1 MATNPDF
8 YIEQDFIA
16 DKDVNKLLNDYN
28 KIFKN
33 AFEILPINTDYE
45 NIIILSQLRDMLE
58 DAIKKNKKL
67 SIEDITDML
76 NDVEGIIYY
85 PPNKWRVSK

>member
-8 YIEQDFIA
+8 YIQEDFIA

-67 SIEDITDML
+67 SIEDVTDLL
-76 NDVEGIIYY
+76 NDIEGIIY
-85 PPNKWRVSK
+85 

>member
-1 MATNPDF
+1 MAINPDF
-8 YIEQDFIA
+8 YIQEDFIA
-16 DKDVNKLLNDYN
+16 DKDVNKLLNNYN

-58 DAIKKNKKL
+58 DAIKKSKKL
-67 SIEDITDML
+67 SIEDVTDLL
-76 NDVEGIIYY
+76 NDIEGIIY
-85 PPNKWRVSK
+85 

>member
-8 YIEQDFIA
+8 YLEQDFIA

-76 NDVEGIIYY
+76 NDVEGIIY
-85 PPNKWRVSK
+85 

>member
-8 YIEQDFIA
+8 YIQEDFIN
-16 DKDVNKLLNDYN
+16 DKEVNKLLNDYN

-58 DAIKKNKKL
+58 DAIKKSRKSMYFMV
-67 SIEDITDML
+67 SIVL
-76 NDVEGIIYY
+76 NSILVFIH
-85 PPNKWRVSK
+85 

>member
-1 MATNPDF
+1 MAINPDF
-8 YIEQDFIA
+8 YIQEDFIA

-76 NDVEGIIYY
+76 NDVEGIIY
-85 PPNKWRVSK
+85 

>member
-1 MATNPDF
+1 MAINPDF
-8 YIEQDFIA
+8 YIQEDFIA

-67 SIEDITDML
+67 SIEDVTDLL
-76 NDVEGIIYY
+76 NDIEGIIY
-85 PPNKWRVSK
+85 

>member
-8 YIEQDFIA
+8 YIQEDFIN
-16 DKDVNKLLNDYN
+16 DKEVNKLLNDYN

-76 NDVEGIIYY
+76 NDVEGIIY
-85 PPNKWRVSK
+85 

>member
-8 YIEQDFIA
+8 YLEQDFIA
-16 DKDVNKLLNDYN
+16 DKEVNKLLNDYN

-76 NDVEGIIYY
+76 NDVEGIIY
-85 PPNKWRVSK
+85 

>member
-1 MATNPDF
+1 LATNPDF
-8 YIEQDFIA
+8 YIEQDFIT

-76 NDVEGIIYY
+76 NDVEGIIY
-85 PPNKWRVSK
+85 

>member
-8 YIEQDFIA
+8 YIQEDFIA

-33 AFEILPINTDYE
+33 AIELLPINTDYE
-45 NIIILSQLRDMLE
+45 NIIILSQYKEILE

-67 SIEDITDML
+67 ETDDITDML
-76 NDVEGIIYY
+76 NTVEGRIY
-85 PPNKWRVSK
+85 

>member
-1 MATNPDF
+1 MAINPDF
-8 YIEQDFIA
+8 YIQEDFIA

-76 NDVEGIIYY
+76 NDIEGIIY
-85 PPNKWRVSK
+85 

>member
-8 YIEQDFIA
+8 YIQEDFIA

-33 AFEILPINTDYE
+33 AIELLPINTDYE
-45 NIIILSQLRDMLE
+45 NIIILSQYKEILE

-67 SIEDITDML
+67 ETDDITDML
-76 NDVEGIIYY
+76 NTVEERIY
-85 PPNKWRVSK
+85 

>member
-8 YIEQDFIA
+8 YIQEDFIN
-16 DKDVNKLLNDYN
+16 DKEVNKLLNDYN

-45 NIIILSQLRDMLE
+45 NIIILSQYKEMLE

-67 SIEDITDML
+67 ATEDITDML
-76 NDVEGIIYY
+76 NDIDGLIY
-85 PPNKWRVSK
+85 

>member
-8 YIEQDFIA
+8 YIQEDFIN
-16 DKDVNKLLNDYN
+16 DKEVNKLLNDYN

-45 NIIILSQLRDMLE
+45 NIIILSQLKDMLE

-67 SIEDITDML
+67 LIEDVTDML
-76 NDVEGIIYY
+76 NDVEGIIY
-85 PPNKWRVSK
+85 

>member
-8 YIEQDFIA
+8 YLEQDFIA

-58 DAIKKNKKL
+58 DAIKKNKNL

-76 NDVEGIIYY
+76 NDVEGIIY
-85 PPNKWRVSK
+85 

>member
-8 YIEQDFIA
+8 YIEQDFIT

-76 NDVEGIIYY
+76 NDVEGIIY
-85 PPNKWRVSK
+85 

>member
-1 MATNPDF
+1 LAINPDF
-8 YIEQDFIA
+8 YIQEDFIA

-67 SIEDITDML
+67 SIEDVTDLL
-76 NDVEGIIYY
+76 NDIEGIIY
-85 PPNKWRVSK
+85 